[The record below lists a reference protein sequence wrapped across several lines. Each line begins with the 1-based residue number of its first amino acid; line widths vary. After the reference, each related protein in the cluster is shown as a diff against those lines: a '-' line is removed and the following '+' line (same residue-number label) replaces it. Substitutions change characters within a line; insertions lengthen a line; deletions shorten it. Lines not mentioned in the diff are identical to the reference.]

1 MASIWRRAWRGLVPG
16 KRRRNRKKL
25 ESQGIEDS
33 SSGIVRGLQLE
44 SLEKRYALD
53 ASPVLDPSASPALDV
68 ISEDAG
74 VPVGAVGTLVS
85 SFIDDGGVLNN
96 YSDADGELPGIAI
109 TDVNLNGGTLYFSID
124 NGTSWTDVGAVSEI
138 SALVLNAD
146 SDTRIAFTP
155 ADDFNG
161 EINDVI
167 TFRAWDRGAG
177 FSNGESGVDA
187 RTGIIGNYNT
197 SGLAQGVVISSDGN
211 TAFVADNFNGL
222 EILDVT
228 DPLNITSLATFST
241 SGIAQ
246 GVTLSPDGNTAYV
259 AVNDEGLDIVDV
271 TTPSSPSLRATY
283 NTNGVA
289 VNVDVKAHPDG
300 RMLAYIADSDNG
312 LVVLDVSDGD
322 NPTLV
327 YEYFDGNNYY
337 DVAALSLPSS
347 EPTTAGNHVGL
358 VGESIDFVRDDVEQ
372 EVYTGIAAGNS
383 GLGVEEYTTSTD
395 LGGHQFLF
403 VADGNNGLR
412 WIDMSSVI
420 NAYGTTDAPRLAATY
435 DSPGIAQNV
444 NIASDGS
451 YVFVADDHAGV
462 QRVALEWSGL
472 DSDGNVATSTM
483 THLDTIDTGGL
494 ALDVDVFS
502 SSDRESIYVAD
513 HHTGLQVM
521 QFLRSFSTST
531 DTVSVQVL
539 AQNDPPTGGVTITG
553 VVTEGEVL
561 TADTS
566 TLADADGLGVL
577 NYQW

>member
-1 MASIWRRAWRGLVPG
+1 M
-16 KRRRNRKKL
+16 
-25 ESQGIEDS
+25 
-33 SSGIVRGLQLE
+33 
-44 SLEKRYALD
+44 
-53 ASPVLDPSASPALDV
+53 
-68 ISEDAG
+68 
-74 VPVGAVGTLVS
+74 
-85 SFIDDGGVLNN
+85 
-96 YSDADGELPGIAI
+96 
-109 TDVNLNGGTLYFSID
+109 
-124 NGTSWTDVGAVSEI
+124 
-138 SALVLNAD
+138 
-146 SDTRIAFTP
+146 
-155 ADDFNG
+155 
-161 EINDVI
+161 
-167 TFRAWDRGAG
+167 
-177 FSNGESGVDA
+177 
-187 RTGIIGNYNT
+187 
-197 SGLAQGVVISSDGN
+197 
-211 TAFVADNFNGL
+211 
-222 EILDVT
+222 
-228 DPLNITSLATFST
+228 
-241 SGIAQ
+241 
-246 GVTLSPDGNTAYV
+246 
-259 AVNDEGLDIVDV
+259 
-271 TTPSSPSLRATY
+271 
-283 NTNGVA
+283 
-289 VNVDVKAHPDG
+289 
-300 RMLAYIADSDNG
+300 
-312 LVVLDVSDGD
+312 
-322 NPTLV
+322 
-327 YEYFDGNNYY
+327 
-337 DVAALSLPSS
+337 SLPSS

-577 NYQW
+577 NYQWIRDGSPIDGANSLSLIHI